1 MAADEELI
9 DEKALTDVSMETR
22 TLMQAYSETVG
33 FDESAAAAVDRATRL
48 VLAGDNDAATEAL
61 TAFLDGLANDARG
74 ETKMR
79 IGRLTGDVPQHVQ
92 RIAVDVTPP
101 EPRRSWWRRAEPVS
115 AADAH
120 DVASLLDESVV
131 RPVRALLA
139 RREVAIASLAEIA
152 EEAERL
158 RGMLHR

>member
-1 MAADEELI
+1 
-9 DEKALTDVSMETR
+9 
-22 TLMQAYSETVG
+22 
-33 FDESAAAAVDRATRL
+33 
-48 VLAGDNDAATEAL
+48 
-61 TAFLDGLANDARG
+61 
-74 ETKMR
+74 
-79 IGRLTGDVPQHVQ
+79 VQ

-101 EPRRSWWRRAEPVS
+101 EPRRSWWRRAVPVS